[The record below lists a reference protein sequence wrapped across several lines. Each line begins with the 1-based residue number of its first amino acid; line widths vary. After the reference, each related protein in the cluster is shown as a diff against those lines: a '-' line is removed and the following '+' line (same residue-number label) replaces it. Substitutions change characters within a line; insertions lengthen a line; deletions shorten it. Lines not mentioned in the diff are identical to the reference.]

1 MRRSEL
7 ESRVAAASNGS
18 TVTLEMVAKEAGV
31 SPSTVSRILNGT
43 ARVRE
48 AKVRAVEA
56 AIAKLRFMP
65 NPVARSLAG
74 GKSMSVGVVIQAIDS
89 PFYGEALAAIEKGL
103 LRASYSALF
112 VSGHWRE
119 GDERRAID
127 HLVNRRVEG
136 IILMNSCLSARE
148 LVHVSQSIP
157 LVLTGRHVAGDRI
170 YSLDVDS
177 TPGARLATE
186 YLVGQGHRRIAFIS
200 GPSDHL
206 DSLQRY
212 AGYKAALAAA
222 EDRRGEE
229 AGRGGRLLGC
239 RWLRGDEPAARFGG
253 EVHRRICRERPDCLR
268 CDARIAPQGPGGAE
282 GRLHRRLRR
291 PADVVVHDPS
301 AHDRPPFH
309 QADRRRRGRGVDR
322 PDRGAQAGRAR
333 CPLPRSRFA
342 SRRAR
347 CGAEVGRQRVAFDEI
362 QLGSGSSRMQG
373 ARPRRSD

>member
-7 ESRVAAASNGS
+7 RSRVAAVSNGS

-43 ARVRE
+43 AKVRE

-74 GKSMSVGVVIQAIDS
+74 GKSMSVGVVIQTIDS

-103 LRASYSALF
+103 LRADYSALF

-119 GDERRAID
+119 GDERRCID

-136 IILMNSCLSARE
+136 IILMNSCLAARE
-148 LVHVSQSIP
+148 LVDVSQGMP

-170 YSLDVDS
+170 YSLDIDG

-186 YLVGQGHRRIAFIS
+186 YLVGLGHRRIAFIS

-212 AGYKAALAAA
+212 EGYKAALDAARIT
-222 EDRRGEE
+222 ELKKLVV
-229 AGRGGRLLGC
+229 AGDYTDAGGYAAMNRLLDSGVKFTAVF
-239 RWLRGDEPAARFGG
+239 AAN
-253 EVHRRICRERPDCLR
+253 DQT
-268 CDARIAPQGPGGAE
+268 AYGAMLA
-282 GRLHRRLRR
+282 LHRRGLAVPRDVSVVGFDDLLMSSFTIPPLTTVHRSIKQIGGSAAEALIDLIEGRKPAAKVPAATLAIRESTRPLR
-291 PADVVVHDPS
+291 S
-301 AHDRPPFH
+301 
-309 QADRRRRGRGVDR
+309 
-322 PDRGAQAGRAR
+322 
-333 CPLPRSRFA
+333 
-342 SRRAR
+342 
-347 CGAEVGRQRVAFDEI
+347 
-362 QLGSGSSRMQG
+362 
-373 ARPRRSD
+373 

>member
-18 TVTLEMVAKEAGV
+18 AVTLEMVAKEAGV

-74 GKSMSVGVVIQAIDS
+74 GKSMSVGVVIQTIDS

-103 LRASYSALF
+103 MRASYSALF

-119 GDERRAID
+119 GDERRCID

-136 IILMNSCLSARE
+136 IILMNSCLAARE
-148 LVHVSQSIP
+148 LVHVSKSMP

-186 YLVGQGHRRIAFIS
+186 YLIGQGHRRIAFIS
-200 GPSDHL
+200 GPGDHL

-222 EDRRGEE
+222 RIAEVSKLVV
-229 AGRGGRLLGC
+229 AGDYTDSGGYAAMSRLLESGAKFTAVFAANDQTAHGAMLALH
-239 RWLRGDEPAARFGG
+239 RNGLKVPQDISIVGFDDLPTSSFTIPPLTTVHRSIREIGGSAADALIDLIEGRKPVATVPAATLA
-253 EVHRRICRERPDCLR
+253 IRESTRPLR
-268 CDARIAPQGPGGAE
+268 
-282 GRLHRRLRR
+282 
-291 PADVVVHDPS
+291 S
-301 AHDRPPFH
+301 
-309 QADRRRRGRGVDR
+309 
-322 PDRGAQAGRAR
+322 
-333 CPLPRSRFA
+333 
-342 SRRAR
+342 
-347 CGAEVGRQRVAFDEI
+347 
-362 QLGSGSSRMQG
+362 
-373 ARPRRSD
+373 